1 MVAIPEDR
9 TGQNMTGYL
18 NTQGK
23 DKDREDKGFT
33 LIELVIVMTLI
44 GIIVGMGLPQYRNSV
59 KKARETMLKENLYI
73 MRNLLGQYYTDKR
86 KYPIS
91 LQTLVDEGYLK
102 MIPRDPITYAV
113 DNWEEI
119 PEELNEDD
127 LLSGVIPGI
136 ADVRSGSDLTGIDGT
151 PYNTW

>member
-102 MIPRDPITYAV
+102 MIPRDPITDAV
-113 DNWEEI
+113 DTWEEI

>member
-1 MVAIPEDR
+1 
-9 TGQNMTGYL
+9 MTVYL
-18 NTQGK
+18 NKTGK
-23 DKDREDKGFT
+23 DKERKDQGFT

-44 GIIVGMGLPQYRNSV
+44 GIIVGMGLPQYRNQL
-59 KKARETMLKENLYI
+59 KKAKETMLKENLYI

-86 KYPIS
+86 KYPMS
-91 LQTLVDEGYLK
+91 LQTLVDEGYLRA
-102 MIPRDPITYAV
+102 IPRDPTTDSA
-113 DNWEEI
+113 DTWEEI

-136 ADVRSGSDLTGIDGT
+136 ADIRSGSDQIGLDGT

>member
-113 DNWEEI
+113 DTWEEI

>member
-1 MVAIPEDR
+1 
-9 TGQNMTGYL
+9 MTAHQSKP
-18 NTQGK
+18 NKGK
-23 DKDREDKGFT
+23 DKKDKGFT

-44 GIIVGMGLPQYRNSV
+44 GIIVGMGLPQYRNAI
-59 KKARETMLKENLYI
+59 KKAKETMLKENLYI

-86 KYPIS
+86 KYPMS
-91 LQTLVDEGYLK
+91 LQTLVDEGYLR
-102 MIPRDPITYAV
+102 MIPRDPIT
-113 DNWEEI
+113 DSIETWEEI

-136 ADVRSGSDLTGIDGT
+136 ADIRSGSDLMGIDGT